1 MLDSEQTVVTT
12 PENTTD
18 NQVQENNTVENKV
31 EEVEQKPFKVFD
43 TEEALNKEL
52 QSARSKAKY
61 ELLQE
66 LGIAN
71 VDEFKSLKC
80 TYDSAIK
87 DKEELLAKYKELED
101 AHNKTKQDYELDK
114 IGVKADKKEDFL
126 LLAKSRMTEKDTL
139 TSISEKLKEEYP
151 SLFEALKETTPTIG
165 SERRVYVVENKPKY
179 TGKW

>member
-71 VDEFKSLKC
+71 VDEFKSLKS

-101 AHNKTKQDYELDK
+101 IHNKAKQDYELDK
-114 IGVKADKKEDFL
+114 IGVKIDKKEDFL
-126 LLAKSRMTEKDTL
+126 LLAKSRMTEKDTI

-151 SLFEALKETTPTIG
+151 SLFEASKETTPTIG
-165 SERRVYVVENKPKY
+165 SERRVYIVENKPKY